1 MTDHLSQGSR
11 HRLRDPGPE
20 KQEARRP
27 RSLRPGDATATIPRG
42 NRHRRTEKPL
52 SDRAYPPSLAHQFRC
67 QFTGWP
73 HRLLPYAQ
81 QAQTTAVIQGR
92 KRGSGESDDVEE
104 RGHHDRNPA
113 IGRHHMDQTNG
124 GGRPRAFVVQLDH
137 PGQTGG
143 KTAGSGCRQGLST
156 AWATIGAT
164 PSSSKFSLCYE
175 GFIWRTGNSYAAS
188 TRLLKQRAVVLSQ
201 ASGRRRRIH
210 PRLQSRPRPAS
221 TRLDGS
227 GTAVGSA

>member
-1 MTDHLSQGSR
+1 VGENV
-11 HRLRDPGPE
+11 DPS
-20 KQEARRP
+20 A
-27 RSLRPGDATATIPRG
+27 
-42 NRHRRTEKPL
+42 
-52 SDRAYPPSLAHQFRC
+52 
-67 QFTGWP
+67 
-73 HRLLPYAQ
+73 
-81 QAQTTAVIQGR
+81 AVIQGR

-143 KTAGSGCRQGLST
+143 KTAGSGCRQGFST

-210 PRLQSRPRPAS
+210 PDHKAGPGRPAPDSTAPERPGWVRHRGSRPSRRHRRTGCPDYRW
-221 TRLDGS
+221 T
-227 GTAVGSA
+227 